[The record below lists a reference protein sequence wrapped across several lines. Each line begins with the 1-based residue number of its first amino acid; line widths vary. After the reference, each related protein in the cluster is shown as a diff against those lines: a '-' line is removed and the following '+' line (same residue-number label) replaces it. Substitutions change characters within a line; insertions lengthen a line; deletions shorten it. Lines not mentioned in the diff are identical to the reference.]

1 MRFDA
6 RALPLALAGARFP
19 LPRLHR
25 EREGLRH
32 LSGFPF
38 RRGLKRFDGPR
49 LIEMEHVV
57 ELVRPRAPA
66 CAGSTPRPASWA
78 TSPWPQTGSRFVAWR
93 TSPSRSNGSV
103 WGKPSNSRSGM
114 AEATHQRQ
122 LKSLTW
128 KYGRPPLVL
137 EFFDAGPSFSRRAH
151 PVVGALQPTAML
163 RATIST
169 PRRGAAAG
177 RPLPRDRQAPTPPS
191 PPAEPLRRECGS
203 PADPACA
210 RGAPR
215 PCAR

>member
-32 LSGFPF
+32 LSGFP
-38 RRGLKRFDGPR
+38 PPWSQA
-49 LIEMEHVV
+49 
-57 ELVRPRAPA
+57 VR
-66 CAGSTPRPASWA
+66 RPASHRNGA
-78 TSPWPQTGSRFVAWR
+78 RRRTGPAARAGLRGFNPSTGELGDVTVAANRQPVRGLADLAEQVEWV
-93 TSPSRSNGSV
+93 GV
-103 WGKPSNSRSGM
+103 GKPSNSRSGM

-128 KYGRPPLVL
+128 KYGRPLLVL